1 MAEVEPGIFE
11 SLPALI
17 ETRAGATP
25 DRTVLIAPDDDA
37 ELTCAGLHEAT
48 RTVALRLRDE
58 WGVGPGDN
66 VGLLMANGLDF
77 VVVYFGIMAL
87 GAAACPI
94 NTALREDEIDHILA
108 NAAIDVVCADPVS
121 ARLARRDEC
130 PAGRV
135 CDDPGSLWRS
145 RPATDGGDV
154 PPPRVE
160 ADSVA
165 QIVHTSGSTGRPKGV
180 MLSHRNILADC
191 RYIVDWMGFGP
202 GDRSLCI
209 LPLYH
214 TNAEMHS
221 VIAALVAGASV
232 VVPRRFSASAFWTLA
247 AETGATYC
255 SAAPTVLYILLEAH
269 RASGATAPPDHG
281 LRLFICGSSSL
292 PVPLLE
298 AFERTF
304 GAMIIEG
311 YGLTETVCRVTFNP
325 VPPPEAFRPGREE
338 GYRRFGS
345 VGRAIG
351 DSRIA
356 VVDDDGR
363 PVAPGTRGEIVLK
376 GNVVTRGYFND
387 PEATK
392 AAFRDGWFLTGDIG
406 YMDADGYLY
415 VVDRKKDLIIRG
427 GQNVYPREVDE
438 VLLRHPQ
445 VGEAAVVGVGD
456 AKYGEEV
463 KAFVVP
469 VEGAEPTA
477 GEIMDFCRRRL
488 AAYKCPK
495 TVQFIETMPRGP
507 TGKLLRRRL
516 AETYR
521 TSAPRA
527 PA

>member
-1 MAEVEPGIFE
+1 MTEVEPRIFE

-17 ETRAGATP
+17 ELRAGAAP
-25 DRTVLIAPDDDA
+25 DRLFLIAPDDDA
-37 ELTCAGLHEAT
+37 ELTYAGLRRAT
-48 RTVALRLRDE
+48 RDVALRLRDE

-87 GAAACPI
+87 GAVACPI
-94 NTALREDEIDHILA
+94 NTALREDEVGAILA
-108 NAAIDVVCADPVS
+108 GAAIDVVCADADS
-121 ARLARRDEC
+121 APLARRAGC

-135 CDDPGSLWRS
+135 CDDPRSLWRAR
-145 RPATDGGDV
+145 RPAGRDDA
-154 PPPRVE
+154 PPPRVN
-160 ADSVA
+160 ADSIA

-191 RYIVDWMGFGP
+191 YYIVDWMGFGP

-269 RASGATAPPDHG
+269 RASGAAAPPAHG
-281 LRLFICGSSSL
+281 LRLFICGSSPL
-292 PVPLLE
+292 PTPLLE

-304 GAMIIEG
+304 GAVVIEG
-311 YGLTETVCRVTFNP
+311 YGLTETVCRVAFNP
-325 VPPPEAFRPGREE
+325 VPPPEAFRPGRED

-363 PVAPGTRGEIVLK
+363 PVAPGDRGEIVLK
-376 GNVVTRGYFND
+376 GAAVTRGYFND
-387 PEATK
+387 PEATE

-406 YMDADGYLY
+406 RMDADGYLY

-463 KAFVVP
+463 EAFVVP
-469 VEGAEPTA
+469 VEGAAPTES
-477 GEIMDFCRRRL
+477 EIIDFCRRRL

-495 TVQFIETMPRGP
+495 TVRFIEAMPKGP

-516 AETYR
+516 AETRR
-521 TSAPRA
+521 TPPPAP
-527 PA
+527 